1 MIANGTNIWQHRR
14 AVPWLALLG
23 MIGLVLAGF
32 SMAVYEESLYQ
43 QQRVREVR
51 SQAEILAASMTAAL
65 AFDDKKAAQEY
76 VNPMRVNLD
85 LEAVGAYLRDGTLIA
100 GFTRTGTLPARVQA
114 NDIYDQQGRFIITVP
129 VTQDATRIGTV
140 YVRAIAEPVRTRVIR
155 YGILALLIV
164 MAVLM
169 LGVLGSSQVTL
180 ANANQALEDKAREL
194 ADANVRLQEEMI
206 ERERVEEALRQ
217 SQKMEAIGQLS
228 GGIAHDFNNLL
239 MIVKGNLHFLQR
251 RKDLDPAAARHIDAA
266 IEGANRAAVLTQRVL
281 AFSRKQSLSPVE
293 LDINTLIGGMTA
305 LIHNSAG
312 ENIEVIESLH
322 SSWPVTCDA
331 NQAENVILNLV
342 INARD
347 AMPSGGKLVLE
358 TEDKHVVA
366 GNGYAD
372 DVATGDYV
380 RLVVRDNGIGMSQ
393 DVRSKALDPFFT
405 TKPPGQGT
413 GLGLSTAF
421 GFIRQSGG
429 YMDIDTAPGKGT
441 TITILLPRSS
451 GNGGTA
457 AEA

>member
-1 MIANGTNIWQHRR
+1 MIANGTKPWRYQR

-32 SMAVYEESLYQ
+32 SMAVYEEHLYQ
-43 QQRVREVR
+43 VQRVREVR

-65 AFDDKKAAQEY
+65 AFDDKKAAEEY
-76 VNPMRVNLD
+76 VNPMRVNSD

-100 GFTRTGTLPARVQA
+100 GFARSGDLPAHVQA
-114 NDIYDQQGRFIITVP
+114 NDIYSQQGSLVITVP
-129 VTQDATRIGTV
+129 VTQDKTRIGTV
-140 YVRAIAEPVRTRVIR
+140 YLRAIAEPARTRIIR

-169 LGVLGSSQVTL
+169 LGVLGNSQVTL
-180 ANANQALEDKAREL
+180 ANANRTLEDQAREL
-194 ADANVRLQEEMI
+194 ADANVRLQEEMA

-251 RKDLDPAAARHIDAA
+251 RKDLDPAALRHIGAA
-266 IEGANRAAVLTQRVL
+266 IEGANRAAALTQRVL

-293 LDINTLIGGMTA
+293 LDINGLISGMIA
-305 LIHNSAG
+305 LIRNSAG
-312 ENIEVIESLH
+312 ENIEIVEDLH
-322 SSWPVTCDA
+322 ATWPVTCDA
-331 NQAENVILNLV
+331 NQTENVILNL
-342 INARD
+342 INNARD
-347 AMPSGGKLVLE
+347 AMPGGGRLVLG
-358 TEDKHVVA
+358 TEDKHVTA

-372 DVATGDYV
+372 DVETGDYV
-380 RLVVRDNGIGMSQ
+380 KLIVRDNGVGMSQ

-451 GNGGTA
+451 GATA
-457 AEA
+457 M